1 MAASVTTSTS
11 TLEAS
16 PPVAL
21 FQTRIALGYNQ
32 TVKHEYAVSR
42 DGRFLVDQSSEASV
56 TAPITVVLNWNP
68 ERSR

>member
-1 MAASVTTSTS
+1 MPRGRADGKEIYFIAPDLKLMAASVTTSTS

-32 TVKHEYAVSR
+32 TVKHEYAVWPR
-42 DGRFLVDQSSEASV
+42 RQV
-56 TAPITVVLNWNP
+56 P
-68 ERSR
+68 R